1 MGRYNKVG
9 VLVVLVMFPT
19 LIFAQFNNNTSS
31 PYSRYGLGELHHY
44 SFGRSTAMGGAS
56 IASRNGQQINIGNP
70 ASFDAVD
77 SLGFMFEFAI
87 NAKYSEFKNDI
98 GANTSSNI
106 NFQYFAMNF
115 QINNRMGTSIGLV
128 PFTDV
133 GYNVVVDQDIENT
146 GPVRTT
152 YYGAGTISN
161 AFVGFAI
168 EPIKNLSIG
177 ANLNYYFGMLNR
189 NAEVEF
195 FGASDF
201 YGLQQYKTL
210 RISDFS
216 FDFGLQKTFR
226 FNNKNRFILGL
237 VYENNPTYNSFY
249 SDITQK
255 NLQAG
260 SAIDQDTLYYAS
272 ESKSVIEFPFTF
284 GVGLSYVK
292 EDKLEIN
299 ADYYYQ
305 NWSDAKF
312 LGTKSKYLTDLSKFA
327 LGAEWIPDKFSIN
340 SYTKKIAYRAGF
352 KYEQTYLIF
361 NNRQINDFGIT
372 FGVGLPVYRSKTTI
386 NLAAEIGRKGTT
398 KENLVLE
405 NYVRF
410 NLMVNLYD
418 LWFIKRRFD

>member
-9 VLVVLVMFPT
+9 ILVVLVMFPT
-19 LIFAQFNNNTSS
+19 LLFAQFNNNTSS
-31 PYSRYGLGELHHY
+31 PYSRYGIGELHHY

-98 GANTSSNI
+98 GTNTSSNI
-106 NFQYFAMNF
+106 NVQYFAMNF
-115 QINNRMGTSIGLV
+115 QINNRMGTSLGLV

-133 GYNVVVDQDIENT
+133 GYNVTVDQNIENT
-146 GPVRTT
+146 GPVRTV

-168 EPIKNLSIG
+168 EPFRNFSVG

-195 FGASDF
+195 YGASDF

-216 FDFGLQKTFR
+216 FDFGIQKTFLL
-226 FNNKNRFILGL
+226 NNKNRFVLGL
-237 VYENNPTYNSFY
+237 VFENNPTYNSFF

-260 SAIDQDTLYYAS
+260 TTIDQDTLYYAS
-272 ESKSVIEFPFTF
+272 ETKGIVELPF
-284 GVGLSYVK
+284 
-292 EDKLEIN
+292 
-299 ADYYYQ
+299 
-305 NWSDAKF
+305 
-312 LGTKSKYLTDLSKFA
+312 
-327 LGAEWIPDKFSIN
+327 
-340 SYTKKIAYRAGF
+340 
-352 KYEQTYLIF
+352 
-361 NNRQINDFGIT
+361 
-372 FGVGLPVYRSKTTI
+372 
-386 NLAAEIGRKGTT
+386 
-398 KENLVLE
+398 
-405 NYVRF
+405 
-410 NLMVNLYD
+410 
-418 LWFIKRRFD
+418 